1 MGLIKPT
8 NIGTD
13 IFKAAEFLRNNET
26 VGIPTETVYGLAA
39 NALNE
44 VAVAKIFEV
53 KNRPFFDPL
62 IVHIKNVSQ
71 IPLYARDVPN
81 LALQLAEEFW
91 PGPLTLVLNKQG
103 IVPDLVTSGGDTV
116 ALRMPNNE
124 MTLELLNKLDFP
136 LAAPSANPFTYVS
149 PTSAAH
155 VLDQL
160 DGKIPYILD
169 GGSCQVGIESTIVR
183 VFEDNIEILRPGG
196 ISEDALRDFLPDV
209 NVVGF
214 QERSSSPISA
224 PGQLEHHY
232 SPFCKLYPA
241 EVYSQLNVSIDAVI
255 YWSKES
261 KKKSNSNIEAFYLTE
276 DGNFLEGSK
285 NLFALLR
292 RLDKEN
298 FKNVLFEWAPNENLG
313 VAINDRLKRASA
325 KRVSIIKD

>member
-1 MGLIKPT
+1 MKPT

-26 VGIPTETVYGLAA
+26 VAIPTETVYGLAA

-44 VAVAKIFEV
+44 EAVAKIFEV

-71 IPLYARDVPN
+71 ISLYARDVPN

-91 PGPLTLVLNKQG
+91 PGPLTLVLKKQG

-169 GGSCQVGIESTIVR
+169 GGNCQVGIESTIVR
-183 VFEDNIEILRPGG
+183 VLEDTIEILRPGG

-209 NVVGF
+209 NVVEF
-214 QERSSSPISA
+214 QEITSSPISA

-241 EVYSQLNVSIDAVI
+241 EIYSQLNVSIDAVI
-255 YWSKES
+255 YWSKDS
-261 KKKSNSNIEAFYLTE
+261 KKKSNSTMEAFYLTE

-298 FKNVLFEWAPNENLG
+298 FNNVLFEWAPNENLG